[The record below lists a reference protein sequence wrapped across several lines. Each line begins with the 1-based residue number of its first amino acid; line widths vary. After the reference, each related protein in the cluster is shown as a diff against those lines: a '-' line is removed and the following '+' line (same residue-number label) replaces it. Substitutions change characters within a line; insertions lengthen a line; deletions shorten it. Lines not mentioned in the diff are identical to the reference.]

1 MGESEGSE
9 LSDAVIYNTLTPP
22 TRHFAPRPA
31 SRPALRFAHRSSR
44 IKKTSQAKNLG
55 TFMYDSMGGKQEFK
69 VHEEKQP
76 PFRTLTVMII
86 QGGKEGLC
94 LQRLLVHGKEG

>member
-1 MGESEGSE
+1 
-9 LSDAVIYNTLTPP
+9 
-22 TRHFAPRPA
+22 
-31 SRPALRFAHRSSR
+31 
-44 IKKTSQAKNLG
+44 
-55 TFMYDSMGGKQEFK
+55 MYDSMGGKQEFK